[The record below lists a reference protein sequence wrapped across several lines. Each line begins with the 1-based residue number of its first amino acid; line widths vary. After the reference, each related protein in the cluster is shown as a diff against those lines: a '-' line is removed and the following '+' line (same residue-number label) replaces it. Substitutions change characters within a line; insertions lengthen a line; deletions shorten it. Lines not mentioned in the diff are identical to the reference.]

1 MGSRLPGNDLWFPF
15 EGAAVVTAGAAL
27 FAGSVGRGAGAGGK
41 RSGCKLNV
49 TPATSCALRVM
60 HGLAGSFGKGSA
72 MTTPQGHDP
81 GSTLPERLNYAIRA
95 SGLTDQQILDR
106 IEAEGGHLSRNALYQ
121 LKTGK
126 SQNPTLET
134 IGSLA
139 KVLNVAVAFLTDFGP
154 RSEAAAAVEDAE
166 TRAALKLLRED
177 AGVKEVLFRM
187 GQMDPDARSVLASM
201 SEQLVALNRK
211 HKAREKP
218 EQE

>member
-1 MGSRLPGNDLWFPF
+1 
-15 EGAAVVTAGAAL
+15 
-27 FAGSVGRGAGAGGK
+27 
-41 RSGCKLNV
+41 
-49 TPATSCALRVM
+49 
-60 HGLAGSFGKGSA
+60 
-72 MTTPQGHDP
+72 MTTPPGHDP
-81 GSTLPERLNYAIRA
+81 GSTLAERLNYAIRA

-106 IEAEGGHLSRNALYQ
+106 IEAGGGHLSRNALYQ

-139 KVLNVAVAFLTDFGP
+139 KVLNVAVAFLTDFGG

-187 GQMDPDARSVLASM
+187 GQMDPGARSVLASM

-211 HKAREKP
+211 HKPREKP
-218 EQE
+218 GQE